1 MSTTPSRPASPRDT
15 ADGLVPH
22 GEPID
27 IGWIGGSLDA
37 RLRLSV
43 RPGMDP
49 VERDQLL
56 ADLRDALAVVVPV
69 RRIDREASS

>member
-1 MSTTPSRPASPRDT
+1 MSTTPT
-15 ADGLVPH
+15 ANAALDLH

-37 RLRLSV
+37 RLHLYV

-49 VERDQLL
+49 LERDQLL
-56 ADLRDALAVVVPV
+56 ADLREAIGVVVPV
-69 RRIDREASS
+69 RPADGKGQS